1 MSSTDHSNNN
11 IIGHLFAVF
20 PVMAWGT
27 SFLVSK
33 NLLAVLTPIQLMWLR
48 FVIAYIALWIIHPVW
63 YFQWRDELRFLA
75 MAVAANTLYFY
86 TENTALTLTQ
96 ATNVSILVST
106 APILSAILLSLSR
119 KKEVLSRQQKTGY
132 GVAFIGVVFVVLNG
146 ALVLHLRPAGDLLAL
161 ASAMSWAV
169 YNLFARNMLERFD
182 SFLVSRKLML
192 YGIISAFPMVLAEGQ
207 KIQLSAIMSP
217 EGIASLFYLGI
228 ICSAVCFVL
237 WNSAIARIG
246 TLKTNLYIYAVP
258 LVTMLAGVLLQ
269 REKVTGMGLLGIAL
283 VVGGMV
289 LSNLDKSYAVSMKI
303 VPKGEVD
310 R

>member
-1 MSSTDHSNNN
+1 MRSTDHSNNN

-207 KIQLSAIMSP
+207 KIQLSAIMNP
-217 EGIASLFYLGI
+217 EGIASLF
-228 ICSAVCFVL
+228 
-237 WNSAIARIG
+237 
-246 TLKTNLYIYAVP
+246 
-258 LVTMLAGVLLQ
+258 
-269 REKVTGMGLLGIAL
+269 
-283 VVGGMV
+283 
-289 LSNLDKSYAVSMKI
+289 
-303 VPKGEVD
+303 
-310 R
+310 

>member
-1 MSSTDHSNNN
+1 MSRTDQSKN
-11 IIGHLFAVF
+11 IIGHLFAAFTVT
-20 PVMAWGT
+20 AWGT

-33 NLLAVLTPIQLMWLR
+33 NLLLHLTPTQLMWMR

-63 YFQWRDELRFLA
+63 YFQWKDELRFLA
-75 MAVAANTLYFY
+75 LAMVSNTLYFY

-119 KKEVLSRQQKTGY
+119 KKEVLSRHQKIGY
-132 GVAFIGVVFVVLNG
+132 VVAFIGVIFVVLNG

-169 YNLFARNMLERFD
+169 YSLFARTMLERFD

-192 YGIISAFPMVLAEGQ
+192 YGIISAFPMLLAEGQ
-207 KIQLSAIMSP
+207 RIPLSAILNSM
-217 EGIASLFYLGI
+217 GVVSLFYLGI
-228 ICSAVCFVL
+228 ICSALCYVL
-237 WNSAIARIG
+237 WNSANARIG
-246 TLKTNLYIYAVP
+246 TLRTNLYIYAVP
-258 LVTMLAGVLLQ
+258 LVTMLAGTIL
-269 REKVTGMGLLGIAL
+269 RFEKVTGMGLLGIVL

-289 LSNLDKSYAVSMKI
+289 LSNLERTELQRDNKDV
-303 VPKGEVD
+303 
-310 R
+310 

>member
-1 MSSTDHSNNN
+1 MSRTDQSKN
-11 IIGHLFAVF
+11 IIGHLFAAFTVT
-20 PVMAWGT
+20 AWGT

-33 NLLAVLTPIQLMWLR
+33 NLLLHLTPTQLMWMR

-63 YFQWRDELRFLA
+63 YFQWKDELRFLA
-75 MAVAANTLYFY
+75 LAMVSNTLYFH

-119 KKEVLSRQQKTGY
+119 KKEVLSRHQKIGY
-132 GVAFIGVVFVVLNG
+132 VVAFIGVIFVVLNG

-169 YNLFARNMLERFD
+169 YSLFARTMLERFD

-192 YGIISAFPMVLAEGQ
+192 YGIISAFPMLLAEGQ
-207 KIQLSAIMSP
+207 RIPLSAILNSM
-217 EGIASLFYLGI
+217 GVVSLFYLGI
-228 ICSAVCFVL
+228 ICSALCYVL

-246 TLKTNLYIYAVP
+246 TLRTNLYIYAVP
-258 LVTMLAGVLLQ
+258 LVTMLAGTIL
-269 REKVTGMGLLGIAL
+269 RFEKVTGMGLLGIVL

-289 LSNLDKSYAVSMKI
+289 LSNLERTELQRDNKDV
-303 VPKGEVD
+303 
-310 R
+310 

>member
-1 MSSTDHSNNN
+1 MSRTDQSKN
-11 IIGHLFAVF
+11 IIGHLFAAFTVT
-20 PVMAWGT
+20 AWGT

-33 NLLAVLTPIQLMWLR
+33 NLLTHLTPTQLMWMR

-63 YFQWRDELRFLA
+63 YFQWKNELRFLA
-75 MAVAANTLYFY
+75 LALVSNTLYFY

-119 KKEVLSRQQKTGY
+119 KKEVLSRHQKIGY
-132 GVAFIGVVFVVLNG
+132 VVAFIGV
-146 ALVLHLRPAGDLLAL
+146 AL

-169 YNLFARNMLERFD
+169 YSLFARTMLERFD

-192 YGIISAFPMVLAEGQ
+192 YGIISAFPMLLAEGQ
-207 KIQLSAIMSP
+207 RIPLSAILNSM
-217 EGIASLFYLGI
+217 GVVSLFYLGI
-228 ICSAVCFVL
+228 ICSALCYVL

-246 TLKTNLYIYAVP
+246 TLRTNLYIYAVP
-258 LVTMLAGVLLQ
+258 LVTMLAGTLL
-269 REKVTGMGLLGIAL
+269 RFEKVTGMGLLGIVL

-289 LSNLDKSYAVSMKI
+289 LSNLERTELQRDNKDV
-303 VPKGEVD
+303 
-310 R
+310 

>member
-1 MSSTDHSNNN
+1 MSKTNQSKN
-11 IIGHLFAVF
+11 IIGHLFAAFTVT
-20 PVMAWGT
+20 AWGT

-33 NLLAVLTPIQLMWLR
+33 NLLMYLTPTQLMWMR

-75 MAVAANTLYFY
+75 MAMVSNTLYFY

-119 KKEVLSRQQKTGY
+119 KKEVLSPQQKIGY

-169 YNLFARNMLERFD
+169 YSLFARNMLERFD

-192 YGIISAFPMVLAEGQ
+192 YGIISAFPMLLAEGQ
-207 KIQLSAIMSP
+207 KIHFSAILNP
-217 EGIASLFYLGI
+217 AGISSLFYLGI
-228 ICSAVCFVL
+228 VCSALCYVL

-246 TLKTNLYIYAVP
+246 TLRTNLYIYAVP

-269 REKVTGMGLLGIAL
+269 QEKATGMGLLGIVL

-289 LSNLDKSYAVSMKI
+289 LSNMEWKKLHGDL
-303 VPKGEVD
+303 
-310 R
+310 

>member
-1 MSSTDHSNNN
+1 M
-11 IIGHLFAVF
+11 
-20 PVMAWGT
+20 
-27 SFLVSK
+27 
-33 NLLAVLTPIQLMWLR
+33 
-48 FVIAYIALWIIHPVW
+48 
-63 YFQWRDELRFLA
+63 
-75 MAVAANTLYFY
+75 
-86 TENTALTLTQ
+86 
-96 ATNVSILVST
+96 
-106 APILSAILLSLSR
+106 
-119 KKEVLSRQQKTGY
+119 LSRQQKTGY

-207 KIQLSAIMSP
+207 KIQLSAIMNP

>member
-1 MSSTDHSNNN
+1 MSRTDQSKN
-11 IIGHLFAVF
+11 IIGHLFAAFTVT
-20 PVMAWGT
+20 AWGT

-33 NLLAVLTPIQLMWLR
+33 NLLTHLTPAQLMWMR

-63 YFQWRDELRFLA
+63 YFQWKNELRFLA
-75 MAVAANTLYFY
+75 LALVSNTLYFY

-119 KKEVLSRQQKTGY
+119 KKEVLSRHQKIGY
-132 GVAFIGVVFVVLNG
+132 VVAFIGVIFVVLNG

-169 YNLFARNMLERFD
+169 YSLFARTMLERFD

-192 YGIISAFPMVLAEGQ
+192 YGIISAFPMLLAEGQ
-207 KIQLSAIMSP
+207 RIPLSAILNSM
-217 EGIASLFYLGI
+217 GVVSLFYLGI
-228 ICSAVCFVL
+228 ICSALCYVL

-246 TLKTNLYIYAVP
+246 TLRTNLYIYAVP
-258 LVTMLAGVLLQ
+258 LVTMLAGTLL
-269 REKVTGMGLLGIAL
+269 RFEKVTGMGLLGIVL

-289 LSNLDKSYAVSMKI
+289 LSNLERTELQRDNKDV
-303 VPKGEVD
+303 
-310 R
+310 